1 MKLLSYLVR
10 NNKMRKLVIL
20 FVLMMSMATFAQTSD
35 EGRISIQAMMPDGM
49 ISVEASKNLVTRMQ
63 RMLVGNGYGDNG
75 YVERFV
81 LTAKV
86 DVTSKDIVPST
97 PARVSEKMEVTF
109 FVGDIVEN
117 KLYASCTVSLQGI
130 GTNETKALISAFS
143 KLNPN
148 QKDFSEMLD
157 TAKGKIVDFYTN
169 HCAEEIS
176 KARTMASV
184 GNYDE
189 AISRMMAVPN
199 VCADCYDKCQVAA
212 TSFYQ
217 QKIDAYGLQQLNK
230 AHNAWMKSQ
239 DTDGA
244 NEVAR
249 YLNTISPHSSC
260 YQDVEKL
267 RKDVVSKLK
276 TDELRE
282 WNFQQKQYE
291 DSQDYKRSIVKAC
304 RDVGMAW
311 ANNQPQSIVKNII
324 RGWW

>member
-1 MKLLSYLVR
+1 
-10 NNKMRKLVIL
+10 MRKIVVL

-35 EGRISIQAMMPDGM
+35 EGRVSLQAMMPDGV
-49 ISVEASKNLVTRMQ
+49 IPVEASKNLVTCMQ

-97 PARVSEKMEVTF
+97 PARVSEKMDVTF
-109 FVGDIVEN
+109 FVGDVIEN
-117 KLYASCTVSLQGI
+117 KLYASCTIVLQGI
-130 GTNETKALISAFS
+130 GTNENKALISAFS

-148 QKDFSEMLD
+148 QKAFAEMLE
-157 TAKGKIVDFYTN
+157 TAKSKIVDFYTT
-169 HCAEEIS
+169 HCTEEIS

-199 VCADCYDKCQVAA
+199 VCADCFGKCQAAA

-217 QKIDAYGLQQLNK
+217 QKIDTNGLQLLNK
-230 AHNAWMKSQ
+230 ARNAWMKSQ
-239 DTDGA
+239 DADAA
-244 NEVAR
+244 NAVAQ
-249 YLNTISPHSSC
+249 YLNAISPYSSC

-267 RKDVVSKLK
+267 RKEAASKLK
-276 TDELRE
+276 ADELRE
-282 WNFQQKQYE
+282 WNFQLKQYE
-291 DSQDYKRSIVKAC
+291 DSQAYKRSMVKAC

-311 ANNQPQSIVKNII
+311 ANNQPKSIVKTII

>member
-1 MKLLSYLVR
+1 
-10 NNKMRKLVIL
+10 
-20 FVLMMSMATFAQTSD
+20 MMSIITFAQTSD
-35 EGRISIQAMMPDGM
+35 EGRISIQAMMPDDVIPM
-49 ISVEASKNLVTRMQ
+49 EASKNLTTRMQ
-63 RMLVGNGYGDNG
+63 RMLVSNGYGDNG

-86 DVTSKDIVPST
+86 DITSKDIVPST

-109 FVGDIVEN
+109 FVGDVIEN
-117 KLYASCTVSLQGI
+117 KLYASCTLSLQGI
-130 GTNETKALISAFS
+130 GTNENKAMISAFS

-148 QKDFSEMLD
+148 HKDFGEMLD
-157 TAKGKIVDFYTN
+157 KAKSKIIDFYTN

-176 KARTMASV
+176 KARTMATV

-189 AISRMMAVPN
+189 AISRMLAVPN
-199 VCADCYDKCQVAA
+199 VCSDCYDKCQNAA
-212 TSFYQ
+212 TVFYL

-230 AHNAWMKSQ
+230 ARNAWMKSQ
-239 DTDGA
+239 DAEGA
-244 NEVAR
+244 KEVAQ
-249 YLNTISPHSSC
+249 YLNAVSPYSSC

-267 RKDVVSKLK
+267 RNEVASKLK

-291 DSQDYKRSIVKAC
+291 DSQANKRSIVKAC

-311 ANNQPQSIVKNII
+311 ANNQPKSIVKNII

>member
-10 NNKMRKLVIL
+10 NNKMRRLVIL
-20 FVLMMSMATFAQTSD
+20 FVLMMSMATFAKTSD
-35 EGRISIQAMMPDGM
+35 EGRISIQAMMPDGV

-130 GTNETKALISAFS
+130 GTNENNALISAFS

-199 VCADCYDKCQVAA
+199 VCADC
-212 TSFYQ
+212 
-217 QKIDAYGLQQLNK
+217 
-230 AHNAWMKSQ
+230 
-239 DTDGA
+239 
-244 NEVAR
+244 
-249 YLNTISPHSSC
+249 
-260 YQDVEKL
+260 
-267 RKDVVSKLK
+267 
-276 TDELRE
+276 
-282 WNFQQKQYE
+282 
-291 DSQDYKRSIVKAC
+291 
-304 RDVGMAW
+304 
-311 ANNQPQSIVKNII
+311 
-324 RGWW
+324 

>member
-1 MKLLSYLVR
+1 
-10 NNKMRKLVIL
+10 
-20 FVLMMSMATFAQTSD
+20 MMSITTFAQTSD
-35 EGRISIQAMMPDGM
+35 EGRISIQAVMPDDVIPM
-49 ISVEASKNLVTRMQ
+49 EASKNLITRMQ

-130 GTNETKALISAFS
+130 GTNENKALISAFS

-230 AHNAWMKSQ
+230 ARNAWMKSQ
-239 DTDGA
+239 DAYGA
-244 NEVAR
+244 NEVAQ
-249 YLNTISPHSSC
+249 YLNVISPYSSC
-260 YQDVEKL
+260 YPL
-267 RKDVVSKLK
+267 
-276 TDELRE
+276 
-282 WNFQQKQYE
+282 
-291 DSQDYKRSIVKAC
+291 I
-304 RDVGMAW
+304 
-311 ANNQPQSIVKNII
+311 PQHYSLTLFISA
-324 RGWW
+324 

>member
-1 MKLLSYLVR
+1 MRNFVLLF
-10 NNKMRKLVIL
+10 M
-20 FVLMMSMATFAQTSD
+20 LMMSVATFAQTSD
-35 EGRISIQAMMPDGM
+35 AGRISIQAMMPDGV
-49 ISVEASKNLVTRMQ
+49 IPVEASKNLVTRMQ

-109 FVGDIVEN
+109 FVGDVVEN
-117 KLYASCTVSLQGI
+117 KLYASCTISLQGI
-130 GTNETKALISAFS
+130 GTNENKALISAFS
-143 KLNPN
+143 KLRPN
-148 QKDFSEMLD
+148 QKDFAEMLE
-157 TAKGKIVDFYTN
+157 TSKSKIVDFYTN
-169 HCAEEIS
+169 HCAEEMS

-199 VCADCYDKCQVAA
+199 VCSGCYVQCQSAA

-230 AHNAWMKSQ
+230 ARNAWMKGQ
-239 DTDGA
+239 DADVA
-244 NEVAR
+244 NEVAQ
-249 YLNTISPHSSC
+249 YLNTISPYSAC
-260 YQDVEKL
+260 YADVEKL
-267 RKDVVSKLK
+267 RKEVASKLK
-276 TDELRE
+276 ADELRE
-282 WNFQQKQYE
+282 WNFQVKQYE
-291 DSQDYKRSIVKAC
+291 DSQAYKRSIVKAC
-304 RDVGMAW
+304 RDVGMTW

>member
-1 MKLLSYLVR
+1 
-10 NNKMRKLVIL
+10 MRKFVIL
-20 FVLMMSMATFAQTSD
+20 FMLVMSMAAFTQTSD
-35 EGRISIQAMMPDGM
+35 EGRISIQAMMPDGV
-49 ISVEASKNLVTRMQ
+49 IPAEASKNLVTRMQ

-81 LTAKV
+81 LTAKM
-86 DVTSKDIVPST
+86 DVTNKDIVPST

-109 FVGDIVEN
+109 FVGDVVEN

-130 GTNETKALISAFS
+130 GTNENKALISAFS

-148 QKDFSEMLD
+148 QKDFAEMLE

-189 AISRMMAVPN
+189 SISRMMAVPN
-199 VCADCYDKCQVAA
+199 VCADCYNQCQAAA

-230 AHNAWMKSQ
+230 ARNAWMKSQ
-239 DTDGA
+239 DADGA
-244 NEVAR
+244 KEVAQ
-249 YLNTISPHSSC
+249 YLNAISPYSSC
-260 YQDVEKL
+260 YHDVEKL
-267 RKDVVSKLK
+267 RKEVASKLK
-276 TDELRE
+276 ADELRE

-291 DSQDYKRSIVKAC
+291 DSQAYKRSIVKAC